1 MFDDDNLKEEMPPKP
16 SYSLMHSLKEGFSML
31 LYSGTHRAKLRPDMC
46 MHKYNAVRIILPE
59 WMAIIWHE
67 SLFHAGAKSRDGLQ
81 DMRLFSYIWPEVVG
95 NVRNR
100 TKGST
105 DGVAREQGDKVY
117 RENITNKVCEEFH
130 AEDPV
135 CFKCCKEEEILDL
148 SGVSPNSYA
157 SGERRL
163 GCLEE
168 LGWVVIRGIRI
179 GEKTYEAIDYI
190 AQLGHNGRQCIKP
203 FWASIEDKNSKRVM
217 KYKSTCTPHVNW
229 SNDGVCSDFLGK
241 IKTKLLDTNLPGANY
256 TIGKFN
262 LIKNNG
268 VVPTDQQAHTDYPP
282 RLAK

>member
-1 MFDDDNLKEEMPPKP
+1 
-16 SYSLMHSLKEGFSML
+16 
-31 LYSGTHRAKLRPDMC
+31 

-67 SLFHAGAKSRDGLQ
+67 SLFHAGAKSRNGLQ

-95 NVRNR
+95 NARNR

-105 DGVAREQGDKVY
+105 DGVVREQGDKVY

-135 CFKCCKEEEILDL
+135 CFNCCKEEEILDL

-157 SGERRL
+157 SGERIL

-179 GEKTYEAIDYI
+179 GDTTYEAIDKI
-190 AQLGHNGRQCIKP
+190 ASYGHNGRTVIRP
-203 FWASIEDKNSKRVM
+203 YWSSIEDKNSNRVM
-217 KYKSTCTPHVNW
+217 KYKHTCTPHVNW
-229 SNDGVCSDFLGK
+229 SNDNVCSDFLGK
-241 IKTKLLDTNLPGANY
+241 IKTKLLDTNLKGANY
-256 TIGKFN
+256 IIGKFN